1 MADVQVIGVPD
12 EVYGEEI
19 VAWVRLHE
27 GHQANA
33 DDLREYCQGCIA
45 HFETP
50 RHFKF
55 VDDFPMTVSG
65 KVQKFRMREI
75 SVEELGTSSCFHP

>member
-1 MADVQVIGVPD
+1 MPTIC
-12 EVYGEEI
+12 
-19 VAWVRLHE
+19 
-27 GHQANA
+27 ANT
-33 DDLREYCQGCIA
+33 EGCIA
-45 HFETP
+45 HFKTP